1 MQKVFGFYGYS
12 DSGKTTLIEGL
23 TRRFTSLGWKVA
35 VVKRSKEISADLP
48 GTDTQRYIQSGAAAS
63 VFSGKEETDFF
74 IHSHLD
80 ENEILSRL
88 QVIGKF
94 DLVFIEGSREPAIP
108 KIRIGEI
115 QQRENTI
122 FTFAGD
128 LDEVFELIHTGYHLK
143 E

>member
-1 MQKVFGFYGYS
+1 MQKVYGFYGYS

-23 TRRFTSLGWKVA
+23 TRRFTSLGWQVA
-35 VVKRSKEISADLP
+35 VVKRSKEATADLP
-48 GTDTQRYIQSGAAAS
+48 GTDTQRYIESGAAAS

-88 QVIGKF
+88 QDLGEF
-94 DLVFIEGSREPAIP
+94 DVVFIEGSREPAIP
-108 KIRIGEI
+108 KIRIGDIE
-115 QQRENTI
+115 QRENTI
-122 FTFAGD
+122 FTFTGD
-128 LDEVFELIHTGYHLK
+128 VNEVVEMIQASYQSK